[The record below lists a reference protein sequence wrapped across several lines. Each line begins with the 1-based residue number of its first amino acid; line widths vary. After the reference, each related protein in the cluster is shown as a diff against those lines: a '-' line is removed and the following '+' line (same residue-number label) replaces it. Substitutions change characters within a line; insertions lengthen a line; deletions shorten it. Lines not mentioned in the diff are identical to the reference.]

1 MKYKL
6 LTLKMVVILGT
17 KDTIDVIPLNM
28 FGSLLRDI
36 INRVIQQIAARDY
49 QDPKYTFD
57 PKIMDQLI
65 GIDKSVFSSIC
76 TSEQGFAFF
85 DNVHIFDCQN
95 NINYVG
101 V

>member
-1 MKYKL
+1 
-6 LTLKMVVILGT
+6 MVVILGT
-17 KDTIDVIPLNM
+17 NEAHSVIPLNM
-28 FGSLLRDI
+28 FGSTLRDI
-36 INRVIQQIAARDY
+36 INHIVQQIAARDH

-65 GIDKSVFSSIC
+65 GIDKVVFRTIC
-76 TSEQGFAFF
+76 TSESGTNF